1 MHFADFMFFSS
12 LILTWQHLKCYSRLK
27 MNASTLCSLYGA
39 SKQIFKEETMNY
51 DYAKIA
57 KEVIQAVGG
66 PQNIK
71 SAAHCATRLRLIVVD
86 RSLADDEKVGEIDA
100 VKGTFFTAGQYQ
112 IIFGTG
118 HVNRVYEQI
127 TQLGI
132 AETTA
137 SEAKEAKMDGKN
149 QVQKAIRTF
158 GDVFVPVI
166 PALVA
171 TGLFLGLKGAL
182 LNNNFL
188 ALFGM
193 TNADIPQTFQV
204 LVDVLS
210 GTTFAF
216 LPAIVCWSTFRV
228 FGGSPVLGLILGLM
242 LVNGALPNAYSV
254 ADPSSGVTPLMLF
267 GFIPIVGYQGSI
279 LPAFVAG
286 VIGSKLEKKLRK
298 TVPAVFDFM
307 ITPFLVLFVML
318 VLSLLVIG
326 PLLHAL
332 ENVLLVIVE
341 YALELP
347 LGIGGLIVG
356 FFWSIITLTGV
367 HHIFN
372 MLEIS
377 LLASTGFNPFN
388 AILCMC
394 GFSSAGVCL
403 AISIKARKKE
413 IRAIGPSATVSALL
427 GIGEPALF
435 GVILR
440 YGMKPFL
447 LSCSINGVAG
457 MIAMLLGMKG
467 TGNGITTIPGLL
479 LYIYSPSQ
487 LMMYVILAVSTFA
500 VAFGLCWFFAVPPEA
515 MEVDRPKETK
525 KDTPTPAPIA
535 FPDVLGAVAQGVF
548 VPMEEIPDPT
558 FSQGVLGVCCGI
570 DPETGKVYSPMD
582 GKISQLADTLHAVG
596 IEAEGVELLIHV
608 GIDTVEMKG
617 DGFKNHVEEGQTVKK
632 GDLLL
637 TMDLA
642 KIKAAGHPATI
653 MVAVTNSD
661 DLASV
666 EAVASGRLKPGDN
679 LMCLKA

>member
-1 MHFADFMFFSS
+1 MS
-12 LILTWQHLKCYSRLK
+12 
-27 MNASTLCSLYGA
+27 
-39 SKQIFKEETMNY
+39 Y

-66 PQNIK
+66 SENIK
-71 SAAHCATRLRLIVVD
+71 SAAHCATRLRLIVAD

-149 QVQKAIRTF
+149 QLQKAIRTF

-182 LNNNFL
+182 LNDNFL

-193 TNADIPQTFQV
+193 SNADIPNTFQV

-242 LVNGALPNAYSV
+242 LVNGSLPNAYSV

-318 VLSLLVIG
+318 ILSLLVIG

-341 YALELP
+341 YALDLP

-467 TGNGITTIPGLL
+467 TGNGITTIPGML
-479 LYIYSPSQ
+479 LYIYTPSQ
-487 LMMYVILAVSTFA
+487 LAMYVVLALATFIT
-500 VAFGLCWFFAVPPEA
+500 AFSLCWFFAVPPEV
-515 MEVDRPKETK
+515 METDKAVK
-525 KDTPTPAPIA
+525 KDAPQPAPA
-535 FPDVLGAVAQGVF
+535 PVPFPDVLGAAAQGTF

-558 FSQGVLGVCCGI
+558 FSQGVLGACCGI

-582 GKISQLADTLHAVG
+582 GTVSQLADTLHAVG
-596 IEAEGVELLIHV
+596 IEAGGVELLLHV

-617 DGFKNHVEEGQTVKK
+617 DGFKSHIKEGQNVKK

-637 TMDLA
+637 TMDLE

-653 MVAVTNSD
+653 MVIVTNSD

-666 EAVASGRLKPGDN
+666 EASASGKLMPGDPLMRLK
-679 LMCLKA
+679 A

>member
-1 MHFADFMFFSS
+1 
-12 LILTWQHLKCYSRLK
+12 
-27 MNASTLCSLYGA
+27 
-39 SKQIFKEETMNY
+39 MNY

-66 PQNIK
+66 SENIR
-71 SAAHCATRLRLIVVD
+71 SAAHCATRLRLIVAD

-127 TQLGI
+127 TKLGI

-149 QVQKAIRTF
+149 QLQKAIRTF

-242 LVNGALPNAYSV
+242 LVNGSLPNAYSV

-318 VLSLLVIG
+318 ILSLLVIG

-403 AISIKARKKE
+403 AISIKAKKKE

-447 LSCSINGVAG
+447 LSCSINGIAG
-457 MIAMLLGMKG
+457 MITMLLGMKG
-467 TGNGITTIPGLL
+467 TGNGITTIPGML

-487 LMMYVILAVSTFA
+487 LIMYVILAIATFIT
-500 VAFGLCWFFAVPPEA
+500 AFALCWFFAVPPEVMVTEQPGKKEA
-515 MEVDRPKETK
+515 PK
-525 KDTPTPAPIA
+525 PAPA
-535 FPDVLGAVAQGVF
+535 PFPHTLGAAAQGTF
-548 VPMEEIPDPT
+548 VPMDEIPDPT
-558 FSQGVLGVCCGI
+558 FSQGILGMCCGI
-570 DPETGKVYSPMD
+570 EPETGKVYSPMD
-582 GKISQLADTLHAVG
+582 GTISQLADTLHAIG
-596 IEAEGVELLIHV
+596 IEAGGVELLIHV

-617 DGFKNHVEEGQTVKK
+617 DGFKSHIKEGQAVKK

-637 TMDLA
+637 TIDLE

-661 DLASV
+661 ELASV
-666 EAVASGRLKPGDN
+666 EASASGKLMPGDP
-679 LMCLKA
+679 LMSLKAE

>member
-1 MHFADFMFFSS
+1 
-12 LILTWQHLKCYSRLK
+12 
-27 MNASTLCSLYGA
+27 
-39 SKQIFKEETMNY
+39 MNY

-57 KEVIQAVGG
+57 KEVIEAVGG
-66 PQNIK
+66 SQNIK
-71 SAAHCATRLRLIVVD
+71 SAAHCATRLRLIVAD

-127 TQLGI
+127 IQLGI

-242 LVNGALPNAYSV
+242 LVNGSLPNAYSV

-318 VLSLLVIG
+318 ILSLLVIG

-341 YALELP
+341 YALQLP
-347 LGIGGLIVG
+347 LGIGGLVVG

-479 LYIYSPSQ
+479 LYIYAPSQ
-487 LMMYVILAVSTFA
+487 LMMYVTLAIATFA

-515 MEVDRPKETK
+515 MEADVPKGSK
-525 KDTPTPAPIA
+525 KKAPAAAQPA

-570 DPETGKVYSPMD
+570 DPQTGKVFSPMD

-617 DGFKNHVEEGQTVKK
+617 DGFKSNVKEGQTIKK

-666 EAVASGRLKPGDN
+666 EAVASGQLKPGDN
-679 LMCLKA
+679 LMRLKA

>member
-1 MHFADFMFFSS
+1 
-12 LILTWQHLKCYSRLK
+12 
-27 MNASTLCSLYGA
+27 
-39 SKQIFKEETMNY
+39 MNY

-57 KEVIQAVGG
+57 KEVIEAVGG
-66 PQNIK
+66 SQNIK
-71 SAAHCATRLRLIVVD
+71 SAAHCATRLRLIVAD

-127 TQLGI
+127 IQLGI

-242 LVNGALPNAYSV
+242 LVNGSLPNAYSV
-254 ADPSSGVTPLMLF
+254 ANPSSGVTPLMLF

-318 VLSLLVIG
+318 ILSLLVIG

-341 YALELP
+341 YALQLP
-347 LGIGGLIVG
+347 LGIGGLVVG

-479 LYIYSPSQ
+479 LYIYAPSQ
-487 LMMYVILAVSTFA
+487 LMMYVTLAIATFA

-515 MEVDRPKETK
+515 MEADVPKGSK
-525 KDTPTPAPIA
+525 KEAPASAQPA

-570 DPETGKVYSPMD
+570 DPQTGKVFSPMD

-617 DGFKNHVEEGQTVKK
+617 DGFKSHVKEGQTIKK

-666 EAVASGRLKPGDN
+666 EAVASGQLKPGDN
-679 LMCLKA
+679 LMRLKA

>member
-1 MHFADFMFFSS
+1 MS
-12 LILTWQHLKCYSRLK
+12 
-27 MNASTLCSLYGA
+27 
-39 SKQIFKEETMNY
+39 Y

-66 PQNIK
+66 PENIK
-71 SAAHCATRLRLIVVD
+71 SAAHCATRLRLIVAD

-112 IIFGTG
+112 IIFGAG

-171 TGLFLGLKGAL
+171 TGLFLGLTGAL
-182 LNNNFL
+182 LNDNFL

-193 TNADIPQTFQV
+193 SNADIPHTFQV

-242 LVNGALPNAYSV
+242 LVNGSLPNAYSV
-254 ADPSSGVTPLMLF
+254 ADPASGVTPLMLF

-298 TVPAVFDFM
+298 TIPAVFDFM
-307 ITPFLVLFVML
+307 VTPFLVLFVML
-318 VLSLLVIG
+318 ILSLLVIG

-332 ENVLLVIVE
+332 EHDLLVIVE

-403 AISIKARKKE
+403 AISIKAKKKE

-467 TGNGITTIPGLL
+467 TGNGITTIPGML
-479 LYIYSPSQ
+479 LYIYAPSQ
-487 LMMYVILAVSTFA
+487 LVMYVILALATFIT
-500 VAFGLCWFFAVPPEA
+500 AFSLCWFFAVPPEV
-515 MEVDRPKETK
+515 METDKPAKKEAPK
-525 KDTPTPAPIA
+525 PAPA
-535 FPDVLGAVAQGVF
+535 PFPDVLGAVAQGTF

-558 FSQGVLGVCCGI
+558 FSQGVLGACCGVE
-570 DPETGKVYSPMD
+570 PETGKVYSPMD
-582 GKISQLADTLHAVG
+582 GTVSQLADTLHAIG
-596 IEAEGVELLIHV
+596 IEAGGVELLLHV
-608 GIDTVEMKG
+608 GIDTVDMKG
-617 DGFKNHVEEGQTVKK
+617 DGFKSHIKEGQAVKK

-637 TMDLA
+637 TMDLG

-653 MVAVTNSD
+653 MVIVTKAD

-666 EAVASGRLKPGDN
+666 EASASGKLMPGDPLMRLK
-679 LMCLKA
+679 A

>member
-1 MHFADFMFFSS
+1 M
-12 LILTWQHLKCYSRLK
+12 T
-27 MNASTLCSLYGA
+27 
-39 SKQIFKEETMNY
+39 Y

-57 KEVIQAVGG
+57 REVIAAVGG
-66 PQNIK
+66 AENIR
-71 SAAHCATRLRLIVVD
+71 SAAHCATRLRLIVAD
-86 RSLADDEKVGEIDA
+86 RDKADDEKVGEIDA

-127 TQLGI
+127 VQLGI

-137 SEAKEAKMDGKN
+137 SEAKEAKMEGKN
-149 QVQKAIRTF
+149 QLQKAIRTF

-166 PALVA
+166 PTLVA

-182 LNNNFL
+182 FNNNFL
-188 ALFGM
+188 ALFGL
-193 TNADIPQTFQV
+193 TNADIPQTLQV
-204 LVDVLS
+204 LVEVLS

-254 ADPSSGVTPLMLF
+254 ADPSSGVVPLMLF

-298 TVPAVFDFM
+298 TVPPIFDFM
-307 ITPFLVLFVML
+307 ITPFLVLLIML

-326 PLLHAL
+326 PLLHQL

-341 YALELP
+341 AALGLP
-347 LGIGGLIVG
+347 LGLGGMIVG

-377 LLASTGFNPFN
+377 LLSNTGFNPFN

-403 AISIKARKKE
+403 AISIKAKKKE
-413 IRAIGPSATVSALL
+413 IRAIGPSATASALL

-440 YGMKPFL
+440 YGLKPFL
-447 LSCSINGVAG
+447 LSCSINGIAG
-457 MIAMLLGMKG
+457 MIAMLLGMQG
-467 TGNGITTIPGLL
+467 TGNGITTIPGIL

-487 LMMYVILAVSTFA
+487 LIMYVVLAAAVFA
-500 VAFGLCWFFAVPPEA
+500 TAFGLTWMFAVPPEV
-515 MEVDRPKETK
+515 MEADAPMKQAE
-525 KDTPTPAPIA
+525 PAPAPAPAA
-535 FPDVLGAVAQGVF
+535 FPEAVGSVAKGAF
-548 VPMEEIPDPT
+548 VPMEELPDPT
-558 FSQGVLGVCCGI
+558 FSQGVLGFCCGVT
-570 DPETGKVYSPMD
+570 PEDGKVYAPVD
-582 GKISQLADTLHAVG
+582 GAVSQLADTLHAIG
-596 IEAEGVELLIHV
+596 IEAGGAELLIHV
-608 GIDTVEMKG
+608 GVDTVEMKG
-617 DGFKNHVEEGQTVKK
+617 DGFTTHVKEGQAVKK
-632 GDLLL
+632 GGLLL
-637 TMDLA
+637 TVGLA
-642 KIKAAGHPATI
+642 KVKAAGHPTSI
-653 MVAVTNSD
+653 MAAATNSD
-661 DLASV
+661 GLASV
-666 EAVASGRLKPGDN
+666 KAAGSGALRPGDA
-679 LMCLKA
+679 LMALRA

>member
-1 MHFADFMFFSS
+1 
-12 LILTWQHLKCYSRLK
+12 
-27 MNASTLCSLYGA
+27 
-39 SKQIFKEETMNY
+39 MNY

-66 PQNIK
+66 SENIK
-71 SAAHCATRLRLIVVD
+71 SAAHCATRLRLIVAD
-86 RSLADDEKVGEIDA
+86 RSLADDEKAGEIDA

-193 TNADIPQTFQV
+193 SNADIPNTFQV

-242 LVNGALPNAYSV
+242 LVNGSLPNAYSV

-267 GFIPIVGYQGSI
+267 GIIPIVGYQGSI

-307 ITPFLVLFVML
+307 ITPFLVLFIML
-318 VLSLLVIG
+318 ILSLLVVG

-377 LLASTGFNPFN
+377 LLSSTGFNPFN

-403 AISIKARKKE
+403 AISMKARKKE

-457 MIAMLLGMKG
+457 MTAMLLGMKG
-467 TGNGITTIPGLL
+467 TGNGITTIPGML
-479 LYIYSPSQ
+479 LYIYTPSQ
-487 LMMYVILAVSTFA
+487 LVMYVLLALATFIT
-500 VAFGLCWFFAVPPEA
+500 AFCLCWFFAVPPEV
-515 MEVDRPKETK
+515 METESAAKKEAAK
-525 KDTPTPAPIA
+525 PAPVPA
-535 FPDVLGAVAQGVF
+535 PAPFPDVLGSAAQGTF
-548 VPMEEIPDPT
+548 VPMEQIPDPT
-558 FSQGVLGVCCGI
+558 FSEGVLGICCGI
-570 DPETGKVYSPMD
+570 EPETGKVYSPMD
-582 GKISQLADTLHAVG
+582 GTVSQLADTLHAVG
-596 IEAEGVELLIHV
+596 IEAGGVELLLHV
-608 GIDTVEMKG
+608 GIDTVGMKG
-617 DGFKNHVEEGQTVKK
+617 DGFMSHITEGQSVKK

-637 TMDLA
+637 TIDLE

-653 MVAVTNSD
+653 MVIVTNSD

-666 EAVASGRLKPGDN
+666 EAVASGSLMPGDELMRLK
-679 LMCLKA
+679 A

>member
-1 MHFADFMFFSS
+1 
-12 LILTWQHLKCYSRLK
+12 
-27 MNASTLCSLYGA
+27 
-39 SKQIFKEETMNY
+39 MNY

-66 PQNIK
+66 PENIK
-71 SAAHCATRLRLIVVD
+71 SAAHCATRLRLIVAD
-86 RSLADDEKVGEIDA
+86 RSLADDETVGEIDA

-127 TQLGI
+127 TRLGI

-149 QVQKAIRTF
+149 RLQKAIRTF

-182 LNNNFL
+182 LNDNFL
-188 ALFGM
+188 ALLGM

-318 VLSLLVIG
+318 VLALLVIG

-332 ENVLLVIVE
+332 ENVLLVVVE
-341 YALELP
+341 YALGLP
-347 LGIGGLIVG
+347 LGIGGLLVG

-403 AISIKARKKE
+403 AISTKARKKE
-413 IRAIGPSATVSALL
+413 IRAIGPSATASALL
-427 GIGEPALF
+427 GISEPALF

-447 LSCSINGVAG
+447 LSCSINGIAG

-487 LMMYVILAVSTFA
+487 LVMYVILALAVFA
-500 VAFGLCWFFAVPPEA
+500 TAFCLCWFFAVPAEV
-515 MEVDRPKETK
+515 METDAPKGGK
-525 KDTPTPAPIA
+525 KEVPPAPAA
-535 FPDVLGAVAQGVF
+535 FPSVLGAVAQGTF

-558 FSQGVLGVCCGI
+558 FSQGVLGICCGVE
-570 DPETGKVYSPMD
+570 PETGKVFSPMD
-582 GKISQLADTLHAVG
+582 GTISQLADTLHAVG

-617 DGFKNHVEEGQTVKK
+617 DGFKSHIKEGQAVKK

-637 TMDLA
+637 SVDLE

-666 EAVASGRLKPGDN
+666 EAAASGRLSPGDQ

>member
-1 MHFADFMFFSS
+1 
-12 LILTWQHLKCYSRLK
+12 
-27 MNASTLCSLYGA
+27 
-39 SKQIFKEETMNY
+39 MNY

-66 PQNIK
+66 AENIK
-71 SAAHCATRLRLIVVD
+71 SAAHCATRLRLIVAD

-127 TQLGI
+127 IQLGI

-149 QVQKAIRTF
+149 QIQKAIRTF

-242 LVNGALPNAYSV
+242 LVNGSLPNAYSV

-318 VLSLLVIG
+318 ILSLLVIG

-332 ENVLLVIVE
+332 ENILLVIVE

-347 LGIGGLIVG
+347 FGIGGLVVG

-440 YGMKPFL
+440 YGIKPFL
-447 LSCSINGVAG
+447 LSCSINGIAG

-487 LMMYVILAVSTFA
+487 LMMYVLLAIATF
-500 VAFGLCWFFAVPPEA
+500 VIAFCLCWFFAVPSEV
-515 MEVDRPKETK
+515 MEI
-525 KDTPTPAPIA
+525 DTPKGDKKEVPPAPAA
-535 FPDVLGAVAQGVF
+535 FPDMLGAVAQGIF
-548 VPMEEIPDPT
+548 VPMAEIPDPT
-558 FSQGVLGVCCGI
+558 FSQGVLGICCGI
-570 DPETGKVYSPMD
+570 EPEIGKVFSPMN
-582 GKISQLADTLHAVG
+582 GTISQIADTLHAVG
-596 IEAEGVELLIHV
+596 IEADSVDLLIHV

-617 DGFKNHVEEGQTVKK
+617 DGFKSHVKEGQTVKK

-637 TMDLA
+637 TMDLE

-666 EAVASGRLKPGDN
+666 EAVASGQLNPGDP

>member
-1 MHFADFMFFSS
+1 
-12 LILTWQHLKCYSRLK
+12 
-27 MNASTLCSLYGA
+27 
-39 SKQIFKEETMNY
+39 MNY

-57 KEVIQAVGG
+57 KEVIAAVGG
-66 PQNIK
+66 SQNIK
-71 SAAHCATRLRLIVVD
+71 SAAHCATRLRLIVAD
-86 RSLADDEKVGEIDA
+86 RSLADDETVGEIDA

-127 TQLGI
+127 IQLGI

-182 LNNNFL
+182 LNDNFL
-188 ALFGM
+188 SLFGM

-204 LVDVLS
+204 LVEVLS

-318 VLSLLVIG
+318 ILSLLVIG

-347 LGIGGLIVG
+347 LGIGGLVVG

-487 LMMYVILAVSTFA
+487 LMMYVLLAVATFA
-500 VAFGLCWFFAVPPEA
+500 VAFGLCWFFAVPPEV
-515 MEVDRPKETK
+515 MEADAPKGSK
-525 KDTPTPAPIA
+525 KK
-535 FPDVLGAVAQGVF
+535 FPDVLGAVAQGSF
-548 VPMEEIPDPT
+548 VPMEQIPDPT
-558 FSQGVLGVCCGI
+558 FAEGVLGICCGI
-570 DPETGKVYSPMD
+570 EPETGKVYAPMD
-582 GKISQLADTLHAVG
+582 GQISQLADTLHAVG

-617 DGFKNHVEEGQTVKK
+617 DGFRSHIKEGQTVKK

-637 TMDLA
+637 TMDLN

-661 DLASV
+661 DLSLV
-666 EAVASGRLKPGDN
+666 EATASGQLKPGDQ
-679 LMCLKA
+679 LMRLKA

>member
-1 MHFADFMFFSS
+1 
-12 LILTWQHLKCYSRLK
+12 
-27 MNASTLCSLYGA
+27 
-39 SKQIFKEETMNY
+39 MNY

-66 PQNIK
+66 PENIK
-71 SAAHCATRLRLIVVD
+71 SAAHCATRLRLIVAD

-193 TNADIPQTFQV
+193 TNADIPQSFQV

-242 LVNGALPNAYSV
+242 LVNGSLPNAYSV

-347 LGIGGLIVG
+347 FGIGGLVVG

-403 AISIKARKKE
+403 AISIKAKKKE

-427 GIGEPALF
+427 GISEPALF

-447 LSCSINGVAG
+447 LSCSINGIAG

-487 LMMYVILAVSTFA
+487 LMMYVILALSTFA

-515 MEVDRPKETK
+515 MEADIPKGSK
-525 KDTPTPAPIA
+525 KDVPAPAPIA
-535 FPDVLGAVAQGVF
+535 FPDALGSVAQGAF

-570 DPETGKVYSPMD
+570 NPETGKVYSPMD
-582 GKISQLADTLHAVG
+582 GKISQLAETLHAVG

-617 DGFKNHVEEGQTVKK
+617 DGFKSHVKEGQIIKK

-637 TMDLA
+637 TMDLE
-642 KIKAAGHPATI
+642 KIKAAGHPTTI

-661 DLASV
+661 DLTSV
-666 EAVASGRLKPGDN
+666 ETVASGQLKPGDK

>member
-1 MHFADFMFFSS
+1 
-12 LILTWQHLKCYSRLK
+12 
-27 MNASTLCSLYGA
+27 
-39 SKQIFKEETMNY
+39 MNY

-66 PQNIK
+66 SENIK
-71 SAAHCATRLRLIVVD
+71 SAAHCATRLRLIVAD

-149 QVQKAIRTF
+149 QLQKAIRTF

-182 LNNNFL
+182 LNDNFL
-188 ALFGM
+188 NLFGM

-204 LVDVLS
+204 LVEVLS

-267 GFIPIVGYQGSI
+267 GLIPIVGYQGSI

-307 ITPFLVLFVML
+307 ITPFLVLFIML
-318 VLSLLVIG
+318 ILSLLVIG

-341 YALELP
+341 YALGLP
-347 LGIGGLIVG
+347 FGIGGLIVG

-403 AISIKARKKE
+403 AISIKAKKKE

-467 TGNGITTIPGLL
+467 TGNGITTIPGML

-487 LMMYVILAVSTFA
+487 LIMYVMLALSVFIT
-500 VAFGLCWFFAVPPEA
+500 AFCLCWFFAVPPEVMQTDTA
-515 MEVDRPKETK
+515 VK
-525 KDTPTPAPIA
+525 KDVPKPALAP
-535 FPDVLGAVAQGVF
+535 FPDVLGSAAKGTF

-558 FSQGVLGVCCGI
+558 FSQGVLGICCGI
-570 DPETGKVYSPMD
+570 EPETGKVYAPMD
-582 GKISQLADTLHAVG
+582 GIISQLADTLHAIG
-596 IEAEGVELLIHV
+596 IEAGGVELLIHA
-608 GIDTVEMKG
+608 GIDTVAMKG
-617 DGFKNHVEEGQTVKK
+617 EGFTSHVKEGQTVKK

-637 TMDLA
+637 TIDLE

-653 MVAVTNSD
+653 MVIVTNSD
-661 DLASV
+661 DLTSV
-666 EAVASGRLKPGDN
+666 EAAASNKLMPGDQ
-679 LMCLKA
+679 LMLLKA

>member
-1 MHFADFMFFSS
+1 
-12 LILTWQHLKCYSRLK
+12 
-27 MNASTLCSLYGA
+27 
-39 SKQIFKEETMNY
+39 MNY

-66 PQNIK
+66 AENIK
-71 SAAHCATRLRLIVVD
+71 SAAHCATRLRLIVAD
-86 RSLADDEKVGEIDA
+86 RSLADDEIVGEIDA

-127 TQLGI
+127 IQLGI

-149 QVQKAIRTF
+149 QLQKAIRTF

-182 LNNNFL
+182 LNDNFL

-193 TNADIPQTFQV
+193 TNADIPQTFQI
-204 LVDVLS
+204 LVEVLS

-254 ADPSSGVTPLMLF
+254 VDPASGVTPLMLL

-307 ITPFLVLFVML
+307 ITPFLVLFIML
-318 VLSLLVIG
+318 ILSLLVIG

-341 YALELP
+341 HALELP

-367 HHIFN
+367 HHVFN

-403 AISIKARKKE
+403 AISIKAKKKE
-413 IRAIGPSATVSALL
+413 IRAIGPSATASALL

-447 LSCSINGVAG
+447 LSCSINGIAD

-467 TGNGITTIPGLL
+467 TGNGITTIPGML

-487 LMMYVILAVSTFA
+487 LILYVILALSVFIT
-500 VAFGLCWFFAVPPEA
+500 AFCLCWFFAVPPEV
-515 MEVDRPKETK
+515 METETAAKKEIPK
-525 KDTPTPAPIA
+525 PAPA
-535 FPDVLGAVAQGVF
+535 PFPEMLAAAAKGTF
-548 VPMEEIPDPT
+548 IPMEEIPDPT

-570 DPETGKVYSPMD
+570 EPETGKVYAPMD
-582 GKISQLADTLHAVG
+582 GTISQLADTLHAIG
-596 IEAEGVELLIHV
+596 IEAAGVELLIHV
-608 GIDTVEMKG
+608 GIDTVAMNG
-617 DGFKNHVEEGQTVKK
+617 DGFRSHVKEGQTVKK

-637 TMDLA
+637 TMDLE

-653 MVAVTNSD
+653 MVIVTNSD

-666 EAVASGRLKPGDN
+666 EASASGSLTPGDPLMRLK
-679 LMCLKA
+679 A

>member
-1 MHFADFMFFSS
+1 
-12 LILTWQHLKCYSRLK
+12 
-27 MNASTLCSLYGA
+27 
-39 SKQIFKEETMNY
+39 MNY

-66 PQNIK
+66 SENIK
-71 SAAHCATRLRLIVVD
+71 SAAHCATRLRLIVAD

-149 QVQKAIRTF
+149 QLQKAIRTF

-182 LNNNFL
+182 LNDNFL
-188 ALFGM
+188 NLFGM

-318 VLSLLVIG
+318 ILSLLVIG

-341 YALELP
+341 YALKLP

-467 TGNGITTIPGLL
+467 TGNGITTIPGML

-487 LMMYVILAVSTFA
+487 LAMYVILALATF
-500 VAFGLCWFFAVPPEA
+500 VTAFSLCWFFAVPPEV
-515 MEVDRPKETK
+515 MEDASAVK
-525 KDTPTPAPIA
+525 KDALKPAPA
-535 FPDVLGAVAQGVF
+535 VEKAASEPAPAPFPDVLGSAAQGTF

-558 FSQGVLGVCCGI
+558 FAQGILGTCCGI
-570 DPETGKVYSPMD
+570 EPETGKVYSPMD
-582 GKISQLADTLHAVG
+582 GTIVQLADTLHAVG
-596 IEAEGVELLIHV
+596 IEAGGVELLLHV
-608 GIDTVEMKG
+608 GIDTVAMNG
-617 DGFKNHVEEGQTVKK
+617 DGFKSHITEGQTVKK

-637 TMDLA
+637 TMDLE

-653 MVAVTNSD
+653 MVIVTNSD

-666 EAVASGRLKPGDN
+666 EASASSKLMPGDP
-679 LMCLKA
+679 LMILKA

>member
-1 MHFADFMFFSS
+1 
-12 LILTWQHLKCYSRLK
+12 
-27 MNASTLCSLYGA
+27 
-39 SKQIFKEETMNY
+39 MNY
-51 DYAKIA
+51 DYEKIA

-66 PQNIK
+66 SENIK
-71 SAAHCATRLRLIVVD
+71 SAAHCATRLRLIVAD
-86 RSLADDEKVGEIDA
+86 RSLANDDKVGEIDA

-127 TQLGI
+127 TRLGI

-149 QVQKAIRTF
+149 QLQKAIRTF

-182 LNNNFL
+182 LNDNFL

-204 LVDVLS
+204 LVEVLS

-254 ADPSSGVTPLMLF
+254 ADPASGVTPLMLF
-267 GFIPIVGYQGSI
+267 GLIPIVGYQGSI

-307 ITPFLVLFVML
+307 ITPFLVLFIML
-318 VLSLLVIG
+318 ILSLLVIG

-332 ENVLLVIVE
+332 ENVLLVVVE

-403 AISIKARKKE
+403 AISIKAKKKE

-457 MIAMLLGMKG
+457 MAAMLLGMKG
-467 TGNGITTIPGLL
+467 TGNGITTIPGML

-487 LMMYVILAVSTFA
+487 LIMYVILALSVFIA
-500 VAFGLCWFFAVPPEA
+500 AFCLCWFFAVPPEV
-515 MEVDRPKETK
+515 METDTAVKKEAPK
-525 KDTPTPAPIA
+525 PALAP
-535 FPDVLGAVAQGVF
+535 FPEVLGAVAQGTF

-570 DPETGKVYSPMD
+570 EPETGKVYAPMN
-582 GKISQLADTLHAVG
+582 GTVSQLADTLHAIGV
-596 IEAEGVELLIHV
+596 EAAGVELLIHV
-608 GIDTVEMKG
+608 GIDTVSMKG
-617 DGFKNHVEEGQTVKK
+617 DGFTSHIKEGQAVKK

-637 TMDLA
+637 TMDLE

-653 MVAVTNSD
+653 MVIVTNSD
-661 DLASV
+661 DLASA
-666 EAVASGRLKPGDN
+666 EASASGRVMPGDQ
-679 LMCLKA
+679 LMRLKA

>member
-1 MHFADFMFFSS
+1 
-12 LILTWQHLKCYSRLK
+12 
-27 MNASTLCSLYGA
+27 
-39 SKQIFKEETMNY
+39 MNY

-66 PQNIK
+66 SENIK
-71 SAAHCATRLRLIVVD
+71 SAAHCATRLRLIVAD

-137 SEAKEAKMDGKN
+137 DEAKEAKMDGKN
-149 QVQKAIRTF
+149 KVQKAIRTF

-182 LNNNFL
+182 LNDNFL

-193 TNADIPQTFQV
+193 TNADIPHTFQV
-204 LVDVLS
+204 LVEVLS

-307 ITPFLVLFVML
+307 ITPFLVLFIML
-318 VLSLLVIG
+318 ILSLLVIG

-341 YALELP
+341 YALKLP

-403 AISIKARKKE
+403 AISVKAKKKE

-467 TGNGITTIPGLL
+467 TGNGITTIPGML
-479 LYIYSPSQ
+479 LYIYKPSQ
-487 LMMYVILAVSTFA
+487 LMMYVLLAIATFIT
-500 VAFGLCWFFAVPPEA
+500 AFCLCWFFAVPPEV
-515 MEVDRPKETK
+515 METDSSVK
-525 KDTPTPAPIA
+525 KDASKPAPA
-535 FPDVLGAVAQGVF
+535 PAPFPNMLGAAAQGTF
-548 VPMEEIPDPT
+548 VPMEKIPDPT
-558 FSQGVLGVCCGI
+558 FSEGVLGTCCGI
-570 DPETGKVYSPMD
+570 EPENGNVYAPMD
-582 GKISQLADTLHAVG
+582 GTICQLADTLHAVG
-596 IEAEGVELLIHV
+596 MEADGVELLIHV
-608 GIDTVEMKG
+608 GIDTVSMKG
-617 DGFKNHVEEGQTVKK
+617 DGFKSHVKEGQAVKK

-637 TMDLA
+637 TMDL
-642 KIKAAGHPATI
+642 KKVKAAGHPATI
-653 MVAVTNSD
+653 MVIVTNSD
-661 DLASV
+661 DLESV
-666 EAVASGRLKPGDN
+666 EAAASEKLMPGDP
-679 LMCLKA
+679 LMRLNK

>member
-1 MHFADFMFFSS
+1 
-12 LILTWQHLKCYSRLK
+12 
-27 MNASTLCSLYGA
+27 
-39 SKQIFKEETMNY
+39 MNY

-66 PQNIK
+66 SENIK
-71 SAAHCATRLRLIVVD
+71 SAAHCATRLRLIVAD

-149 QVQKAIRTF
+149 QLQKAIRTF

-171 TGLFLGLKGAL
+171 TGLFLGLKGTL
-182 LNNNFL
+182 LNDNFL
-188 ALFGM
+188 NLFGM

-318 VLSLLVIG
+318 ILSLLVIG

-341 YALELP
+341 YALKLP

-467 TGNGITTIPGLL
+467 TGNGITTIPGML

-487 LMMYVILAVSTFA
+487 LAMYVILALATF
-500 VAFGLCWFFAVPPEA
+500 VTAFSLCWFFAVPPEV
-515 MEVDRPKETK
+515 MEDASAVK
-525 KDTPTPAPIA
+525 KDALKPAPA
-535 FPDVLGAVAQGVF
+535 VEKAGSEPAPAPFPDVLGSAAQGTF

-558 FSQGVLGVCCGI
+558 FAQGILGTCCGI
-570 DPETGKVYSPMD
+570 EPETGKVYSPMD
-582 GKISQLADTLHAVG
+582 GTIVQLADTLHAVG
-596 IEAEGVELLIHV
+596 IEAGGVELLLHV
-608 GIDTVEMKG
+608 GIDTVAMNG
-617 DGFKNHVEEGQTVKK
+617 DGFKSHITEGQTVKK

-637 TMDLA
+637 TMDLE

-653 MVAVTNSD
+653 MVIVTNSD

-666 EAVASGRLKPGDN
+666 EASASSKLMPGDP
-679 LMCLKA
+679 LMILKA

>member
-1 MHFADFMFFSS
+1 
-12 LILTWQHLKCYSRLK
+12 
-27 MNASTLCSLYGA
+27 
-39 SKQIFKEETMNY
+39 MNY

-66 PQNIK
+66 SENIK
-71 SAAHCATRLRLIVVD
+71 SAAHCATRLRLIVAD

-137 SEAKEAKMDGKN
+137 DEAKEAKMDGKN

-182 LNNNFL
+182 LNDNFL

-193 TNADIPQTFQV
+193 TNADIPHTFQV
-204 LVDVLS
+204 LVEVLS

-307 ITPFLVLFVML
+307 ITPFLVLFIML
-318 VLSLLVIG
+318 ILSLLVIG

-341 YALELP
+341 YALKLP

-403 AISIKARKKE
+403 AISVKAKKKE

-467 TGNGITTIPGLL
+467 TGNGITTIPGML
-479 LYIYSPSQ
+479 LYIYKPSQ
-487 LMMYVILAVSTFA
+487 LMMYVLLAIATFIT
-500 VAFGLCWFFAVPPEA
+500 AFCLCWFFAVPPEV
-515 MEVDRPKETK
+515 METDGSVK
-525 KDTPTPAPIA
+525 KDASKPAPA
-535 FPDVLGAVAQGVF
+535 PAPFPNMLGAAAQGTF
-548 VPMEEIPDPT
+548 VPMEKIPDPT
-558 FSQGVLGVCCGI
+558 FSEGVLGTCCGI
-570 DPETGKVYSPMD
+570 EPENGNVYAPMD
-582 GKISQLADTLHAVG
+582 GTICQLADTLHAVG
-596 IEAEGVELLIHV
+596 MEADGVELLIHV
-608 GIDTVEMKG
+608 GIDTVSMKG
-617 DGFKNHVEEGQTVKK
+617 DGFKSHVKEGQAVKK

-637 TMDLA
+637 TMDL
-642 KIKAAGHPATI
+642 KKVKAAGHPATI
-653 MVAVTNSD
+653 MVIVTNSD
-661 DLASV
+661 DLESV
-666 EAVASGRLKPGDN
+666 EAAASEKLMPGDP
-679 LMCLKA
+679 LMRLNK

>member
-1 MHFADFMFFSS
+1 
-12 LILTWQHLKCYSRLK
+12 
-27 MNASTLCSLYGA
+27 
-39 SKQIFKEETMNY
+39 MNY

-66 PQNIK
+66 TENIK
-71 SAAHCATRLRLIVVD
+71 SAAHCATRLRLIVAD

-149 QVQKAIRTF
+149 KVQKAIRTF

-182 LNNNFL
+182 LNDNFL
-188 ALFGM
+188 SLFGM
-193 TNADIPQTFQV
+193 TNADVPHTFQV
-204 LVDVLS
+204 LVEVLS

-318 VLSLLVIG
+318 ILSLLVIG

-347 LGIGGLIVG
+347 LGIGGLVVG

-403 AISIKARKKE
+403 AISIKAKKKE

-487 LMMYVILAVSTFA
+487 LAMYVILALSTFA
-500 VAFGLCWFFAVPPEA
+500 VAFGLCWFFAVPPEV
-515 MEVDRPKETK
+515 MEADAPKGNK
-525 KDTPTPAPIA
+525 KDAPAPVPAPAQIA
-535 FPDVLGAVAQGVF
+535 FPDVLGSVAQGVF

-558 FSQGVLGVCCGI
+558 FSQGVLGICCGV

-582 GKISQLADTLHAVG
+582 GRISTLADTLHAIG

-608 GIDTVEMKG
+608 GIDTVAMKG
-617 DGFKNHVEEGQTVKK
+617 DGFKSHVEEGQTVKK

-637 TMDLA
+637 TMDLE

-661 DLASV
+661 GLTSV
-666 EAVASGRLKPGDN
+666 EAVASGQLKPGDQ

>member
-1 MHFADFMFFSS
+1 
-12 LILTWQHLKCYSRLK
+12 
-27 MNASTLCSLYGA
+27 
-39 SKQIFKEETMNY
+39 MNY

-57 KEVIQAVGG
+57 REVIKAVGG
-66 PQNIK
+66 AENIR
-71 SAAHCATRLRLIVVD
+71 SAAHCATRLRLIVAD
-86 RSLADDEKVGEIDA
+86 RSKADDETVGEIDA

-127 TQLGI
+127 IQLGI

-137 SEAKEAKMDGKN
+137 SEAKEAKMEGKN
-149 QVQKAIRTF
+149 QIQKAIRTF

-242 LVNGALPNAYSV
+242 LVNGSLPNAYSV

-286 VIGSKLEKKLRK
+286 VLGSKLEKKLRK

-307 ITPFLVLFVML
+307 ITPFLVLLIML

-332 ENVLLVIVE
+332 ENILLVIVE
-341 YALELP
+341 GALALP
-347 LGIGGLIVG
+347 LGLGGLVVG

-377 LLASTGFNPFN
+377 LLSSTGFNPFN

-403 AISIKARKKE
+403 AISLKAKKKE
-413 IRAIGPSATVSALL
+413 IRAIGPSATASALL

-440 YGMKPFL
+440 YGLKPFL
-447 LSCSINGVAG
+447 LSCSINGIAG

-467 TGNGITTIPGLL
+467 TGNGITTIPGIL

-487 LMMYVILAVSTFA
+487 LLMYIVLAAAVFA
-500 VAFGLCWFFAVPPEA
+500 SAFGLTWIFAVPPEV
-515 MEVDRPKETK
+515 MEADAPKGTK
-525 KDTPTPAPIA
+525 KSEPAP
-535 FPDVLGAVAQGVF
+535 FPEVLGSVAKGTF
-548 VPMEEIPDPT
+548 VSMENLPDQT
-558 FSQGVLGVCCGI
+558 FSQGVLGMCCGVT
-570 DPETGKVYSPMD
+570 PEDGKVYAPMD
-582 GKISQLADTLHAVG
+582 GTISQLAETLHAVG
-596 IEAEGVELLIHV
+596 IEAAGVELLIHV
-608 GIDTVEMKG
+608 GVDTVEMKG
-617 DGFKNHVEEGQTVKK
+617 NGFKSHVKEGQAVKK

-637 TMDLA
+637 TVDLE
-642 KIKAAGHPATI
+642 KIKAAGHPTTI

-661 DLASV
+661 DLTSV
-666 EAVASGRLKPGDN
+666 ETAASGTLQPGDR

>member
-1 MHFADFMFFSS
+1 
-12 LILTWQHLKCYSRLK
+12 
-27 MNASTLCSLYGA
+27 
-39 SKQIFKEETMNY
+39 MNY

-66 PQNIK
+66 PENIK
-71 SAAHCATRLRLIVVD
+71 SAAHCATRLRLIVAD
-86 RSLADDEKVGEIDA
+86 RSLADDETVGEIDA

-127 TQLGI
+127 TRLGI

-149 QVQKAIRTF
+149 RLQKAIRTF

-182 LNNNFL
+182 LNDNFL
-188 ALFGM
+188 ALLGM

-318 VLSLLVIG
+318 VLALLVIG

-332 ENVLLVIVE
+332 ENVLLVVVE
-341 YALELP
+341 YALGLP
-347 LGIGGLIVG
+347 LGIGGLLVG

-413 IRAIGPSATVSALL
+413 IRAIGPSATASALL

-447 LSCSINGVAG
+447 LSCSINGIAG

-487 LMMYVILAVSTFA
+487 LVMYVILALAVFA
-500 VAFGLCWFFAVPPEA
+500 TAFCLCWFFAVPAEVMETEA
-515 MEVDRPKETK
+515 PKGGKKEVP
-525 KDTPTPAPIA
+525 PAPAA
-535 FPDVLGAVAQGVF
+535 FPSVLGAVAQGTF

-558 FSQGVLGVCCGI
+558 FSQGVLGICCGVE
-570 DPETGKVYSPMD
+570 PETGKVFSPMD
-582 GKISQLADTLHAVG
+582 GTISQLADTLHAVG

-617 DGFKNHVEEGQTVKK
+617 DGFKSHIKEGQAVKK

-637 TMDLA
+637 SVDLE

-666 EAVASGRLKPGDN
+666 EAAASGRLSPGDQ

>member
-1 MHFADFMFFSS
+1 
-12 LILTWQHLKCYSRLK
+12 
-27 MNASTLCSLYGA
+27 
-39 SKQIFKEETMNY
+39 MNY

-66 PQNIK
+66 AENIK
-71 SAAHCATRLRLIVVD
+71 SAAHCATRLRLIVAD

-149 QVQKAIRTF
+149 QLQKAIRTF

-242 LVNGALPNAYSV
+242 LVNGSLPNAYSV

-267 GFIPIVGYQGSI
+267 GVIPIVGYQGSI

-332 ENVLLVIVE
+332 ENVLLIIVE
-341 YALELP
+341 YALGLP

-457 MIAMLLGMKG
+457 MIAMLLGMRG
-467 TGNGITTIPGLL
+467 TGNGITTIPGML

-487 LMMYVILAVSTFA
+487 LFMYVVLALATFIT
-500 VAFGLCWFFAVPPEA
+500 AFSLCWFFAVPPEV
-515 MEVDRPKETK
+515 MEAEPAKKKEEPK
-525 KDTPTPAPIA
+525 PAPA
-535 FPDVLGAVAQGVF
+535 PFPSVLGSVAQGNF

-558 FSQGVLGVCCGI
+558 FSQGVLGICCGVE
-570 DPETGKVYSPMD
+570 PETGKVYAPMD
-582 GKISQLADTLHAVG
+582 GTICQLADTMHAIG
-596 IEAEGVELLIHV
+596 IEAGGVELLIHV
-608 GIDTVEMKG
+608 GIDTVDMKG
-617 DGFKNHVEEGQTVKK
+617 DGFKSHITEGQTVKK

-637 TMDLA
+637 TVDLE
-642 KIKAAGHPATI
+642 KIKAAGHPTTI
-653 MVAVTNSD
+653 MVIVTNSD

-666 EAVASGRLKPGDN
+666 EASASAKLMPGDPLMRLK
-679 LMCLKA
+679 A

>member
-1 MHFADFMFFSS
+1 
-12 LILTWQHLKCYSRLK
+12 
-27 MNASTLCSLYGA
+27 
-39 SKQIFKEETMNY
+39 MNY

-57 KEVIQAVGG
+57 KEVIHAVGG
-66 PQNIK
+66 SENIK
-71 SAAHCATRLRLIVVD
+71 SAAHCATRLRLIVAD

-127 TQLGI
+127 IQLGI

-149 QVQKAIRTF
+149 QVQRAIRTF

-182 LNNNFL
+182 LNDNFL
-188 ALFGM
+188 SLFGM

-204 LVDVLS
+204 LVEVLS

-307 ITPFLVLFVML
+307 ISPFLVLFVML
-318 VLSLLVIG
+318 ILSLLVIG

-487 LMMYVILAVSTFA
+487 LMMYVMLAIATFI
-500 VAFGLCWFFAVPPEA
+500 VAFGLCWFFAVPPEV
-515 MEVDRPKETK
+515 METESPKGSK
-525 KDTPTPAPIA
+525 KESPAAAPIS

-548 VPMEEIPDPT
+548 VPMDKIPDPT
-558 FSQGVLGVCCGI
+558 FSQGVLGICCGVE
-570 DPETGKVYSPMD
+570 PETGKVYSPMD
-582 GKISQLADTLHAVG
+582 GRISQLADTLHAVG

-617 DGFKNHVEEGQTVKK
+617 NGFKSHVKEGQTVKK

-637 TMDLA
+637 TMDLE

-661 DLASV
+661 DLTSV
-666 EAVASGRLKPGDN
+666 EAVASGQLRPGDHLMRLK
-679 LMCLKA
+679 A

>member
-1 MHFADFMFFSS
+1 
-12 LILTWQHLKCYSRLK
+12 
-27 MNASTLCSLYGA
+27 
-39 SKQIFKEETMNY
+39 MNY

-57 KEVIQAVGG
+57 REVIAAVGG
-66 PQNIK
+66 PENIR
-71 SAAHCATRLRLIVVD
+71 SAAHCATRLRLIVAD
-86 RSLADDEKVGEIDA
+86 RAKADDEKVGEIDA

-137 SEAKEAKMDGKN
+137 SEAKEAKMEGKN
-149 QVQKAIRTF
+149 RVQKAIRTF

-171 TGLFLGLKGAL
+171 TGLFLGLKDAL

-204 LVDVLS
+204 LVEVLS

-242 LVNGALPNAYSV
+242 LVNGSLPNAYSV
-254 ADPSSGVTPLMLF
+254 ADPASGVTPLMLF

-279 LPAFVAG
+279 LPAFAAG
-286 VIGSKLEKKLRK
+286 VLGSKLEKKLRK

-307 ITPFLVLFVML
+307 ITPFLVLLIML

-341 YALELP
+341 SALSLP
-347 LGIGGLIVG
+347 LGLGGLVVG

-377 LLASTGFNPFN
+377 LLSSTGFNPFN

-403 AISIKARKKE
+403 AISLKAKKKE
-413 IRAIGPSATVSALL
+413 IRAIGPSATASALL

-440 YGMKPFL
+440 YGLKPFL
-447 LSCSINGVAG
+447 LSCSINGIAG

-467 TGNGITTIPGLL
+467 TGNGITTIPGML
-479 LYIYSPSQ
+479 LYIYSPKQ
-487 LMMYVILAVSTFA
+487 ILMYIVLAAAVFA
-500 VAFGLCWFFAVPPEA
+500 TAFSLTWMFAVPPEV
-515 MEVDRPKETK
+515 MEADVPKGAK
-525 KDTPTPAPIA
+525 KAEPTPEPAP
-535 FPDVLGAVAQGVF
+535 FPETLGSVAKGVF
-548 VPMEEIPDPT
+548 VPMESPPDQT
-558 FSQGVLGVCCGI
+558 FSQGVLGACCGVT
-570 DPETGKVYSPMD
+570 PEEGRVYAPMD
-582 GKISQLADTLHAVG
+582 GTVSQLADTLHAVG
-596 IEAEGVELLIHV
+596 MEAEGVELLIHV
-608 GIDTVEMKG
+608 GVDTVEMKG
-617 DGFKNHVEEGQTVKK
+617 DGFQSHVKEGQAVKK

-637 TMDLA
+637 TMDLK
-642 KIKAAGHPATI
+642 KIEAAGHPTTI
-653 MVAVTNSD
+653 VVVVTNSD
-661 DLASV
+661 DLSSV
-666 EAVASGRLKPGDN
+666 EATASGTVQPGDPQMRLK
-679 LMCLKA
+679 A

>member
-1 MHFADFMFFSS
+1 
-12 LILTWQHLKCYSRLK
+12 
-27 MNASTLCSLYGA
+27 
-39 SKQIFKEETMNY
+39 MNY

-66 PQNIK
+66 AENIK
-71 SAAHCATRLRLIVVD
+71 SAAHCATRLRLIVAD

-182 LNNNFL
+182 LNDNFL

-298 TVPAVFDFM
+298 TIPAVFDFM
-307 ITPFLVLFVML
+307 VTPFLVLFIML
-318 VLSLLVIG
+318 ILSLLVIG

-341 YALELP
+341 YALGLP
-347 LGIGGLIVG
+347 FGIGGLIVG

-403 AISIKARKKE
+403 AISIKAKKKE

-467 TGNGITTIPGLL
+467 TGNGITTIPGML

-487 LMMYVILAVSTFA
+487 LAMYVILALATFA
-500 VAFGLCWFFAVPPEA
+500 TAFCLCWFFAVPPEA
-515 MEVDRPKETK
+515 MEADAPKGNKTEV
-525 KDTPTPAPIA
+525 PAAPAAPAA
-535 FPDVLGAVAQGVF
+535 FPDVLGAVAQGTF
-548 VPMEEIPDPT
+548 VPMAEIPDPT
-558 FSQGVLGVCCGI
+558 FSQGVLGVCCGVE
-570 DPETGKVYSPMD
+570 PETGKVFSPVD
-582 GKISQLADTLHAVG
+582 GTVNQLADTLHALG
-596 IEAEGVELLIHV
+596 IEAGGAELLIHV
-608 GIDTVEMKG
+608 GIDTVDMKG
-617 DGFKNHVEEGQTVKK
+617 DGFKSHVKEGQTVKK
-632 GDLLL
+632 GELLL
-637 TMDLA
+637 TVDLE

-666 EAVASGRLKPGDN
+666 EAVASGQVKPGDQ

>member
-1 MHFADFMFFSS
+1 
-12 LILTWQHLKCYSRLK
+12 
-27 MNASTLCSLYGA
+27 
-39 SKQIFKEETMNY
+39 MNY

-66 PQNIK
+66 SANIK
-71 SAAHCATRLRLIVVD
+71 SAAHCATRLRLIVAD
-86 RSLADDEKVGEIDA
+86 RALADDEKVGEIDA

-127 TQLGI
+127 IQLGI

-242 LVNGALPNAYSV
+242 LVNGSLPNAYSV
-254 ADPSSGVTPLMLF
+254 ADPSSGVTPLMLL

-318 VLSLLVIG
+318 ILSLLIIG
-326 PLLHAL
+326 PLLHTL

-341 YALELP
+341 YALGLP
-347 LGIGGLIVG
+347 LGIGGLVVG

-403 AISIKARKKE
+403 AISIKAKKKE

-447 LSCSINGVAG
+447 LSCSINGIVG

-487 LMMYVILAVSTFA
+487 LVMYVILALATFA
-500 VAFGLCWFFAVPPEA
+500 TAFCLCWFFAVPPEV
-515 MEVDRPKETK
+515 METDAPKGNK
-525 KDTPTPAPIA
+525 KEASPVPAA
-535 FPDVLGAVAQGVF
+535 FPDVLGAVAQGTF

-558 FSQGVLGVCCGI
+558 FSQGVLGVCCGVE
-570 DPETGKVYSPMD
+570 PETGKVFSPMD
-582 GKISQLADTLHAVG
+582 GTISQLADTLHAVG

-608 GIDTVEMKG
+608 GLDTVEMKG
-617 DGFKNHVEEGQTVKK
+617 DGFKSHVKEGQSVKK

-653 MVAVTNSD
+653 MVAVANSD

-666 EAVASGRLKPGDN
+666 EAVASGHLKPGDQ
-679 LMCLKA
+679 LMRLKA

>member
-1 MHFADFMFFSS
+1 
-12 LILTWQHLKCYSRLK
+12 
-27 MNASTLCSLYGA
+27 
-39 SKQIFKEETMNY
+39 
-51 DYAKIA
+51 
-57 KEVIQAVGG
+57 
-66 PQNIK
+66 
-71 SAAHCATRLRLIVVD
+71 
-86 RSLADDEKVGEIDA
+86 
-100 VKGTFFTAGQYQ
+100 
-112 IIFGTG
+112 
-118 HVNRVYEQI
+118 
-127 TQLGI
+127 
-132 AETTA
+132 
-137 SEAKEAKMDGKN
+137 
-149 QVQKAIRTF
+149 
-158 GDVFVPVI
+158 
-166 PALVA
+166 
-171 TGLFLGLKGAL
+171 
-182 LNNNFL
+182 
-188 ALFGM
+188 M
-193 TNADIPQTFQV
+193 TNADIPQSFQV

-242 LVNGALPNAYSV
+242 LVNGSLPNAYSV

-307 ITPFLVLFVML
+307 ITPFLVLFIML
-318 VLSLLVIG
+318 ILSLLIIG

-341 YALELP
+341 YALGLP
-347 LGIGGLIVG
+347 LGIGGLVVG

-447 LSCSINGVAG
+447 LSCSINGIAG
-457 MIAMLLGMKG
+457 MITMLLGMKG

-487 LMMYVILAVSTFA
+487 LGMYVVLALATFIT
-500 VAFGLCWFFAVPPEA
+500 AFCLCWFFAVPPEV
-515 MEVDRPKETK
+515 MEADKPKGAKTEEPK
-525 KDTPTPAPIA
+525 PAVIP
-535 FPDVLGAVAQGVF
+535 FPDTLGSVAQGTF
-548 VPMEEIPDPT
+548 VPMNDIPDPT
-558 FSQGVLGVCCGI
+558 FSQGVLGMCCGVE
-570 DPETGKVYSPMD
+570 PEIGKVYAPMD
-582 GKISQLADTLHAVG
+582 GTIIQLADTLHAVG
-596 IEAEGVELLIHV
+596 IEAGGVELLIHV
-608 GIDTVEMKG
+608 GVDTVEMKG
-617 DGFKNHVEEGQTVKK
+617 DGFKSHIKEGQTVKK
-632 GDLLL
+632 GELLL
-637 TMDLA
+637 TIDLD

-653 MVAVTNSD
+653 MTAITNSD
-661 DLASV
+661 DLTSV
-666 EAVASGRLKPGDN
+666 EAAASGRLKPGDPI
-679 LMCLKA
+679 MRLKA

>member
-1 MHFADFMFFSS
+1 
-12 LILTWQHLKCYSRLK
+12 
-27 MNASTLCSLYGA
+27 
-39 SKQIFKEETMNY
+39 MNY

-57 KEVIQAVGG
+57 REVIAAVGG
-66 PQNIK
+66 PENIR
-71 SAAHCATRLRLIVVD
+71 SAAHCATRLRLIVAD
-86 RSLADDEKVGEIDA
+86 RAKADDERVGEIDA
-100 VKGTFFTAGQYQ
+100 VKGTFYTAGQYQ

-137 SEAKEAKMDGKN
+137 SEAKEAKMEGKN
-149 QVQKAIRTF
+149 RVQKAIRTF

-242 LVNGALPNAYSV
+242 LVNGSLPNAYSV

-286 VIGSKLEKKLRK
+286 VLGSRLEKKLRK

-307 ITPFLVLFVML
+307 ITPFLVLLIML

-341 YALELP
+341 SALALP
-347 LGIGGLIVG
+347 LGLGGLVVG

-377 LLASTGFNPFN
+377 LLSSTGFNPFN

-403 AISIKARKKE
+403 AISLKAKKKE
-413 IRAIGPSATVSALL
+413 IRAIGPSATASALL

-440 YGMKPFL
+440 YGLKPFL

-467 TGNGITTIPGLL
+467 TGNGITTIPGML
-479 LYIYSPSQ
+479 LYIYSPTQ
-487 LMMYVILAVSTFA
+487 ILMYIVLAAAVFA
-500 VAFGLCWFFAVPPEA
+500 TAFSLTWMFAVPPEV
-515 MEVDRPKETK
+515 MEADAPKGAK
-525 KDTPTPAPIA
+525 KAEPAPVSA
-535 FPDVLGAVAQGVF
+535 PFPEELGSVAKGVF
-548 VPMEEIPDPT
+548 VPMEELPDQT
-558 FSQGVLGVCCGI
+558 FAQGVLGTCCGVT
-570 DPETGKVYSPMD
+570 PEEGRVYAPMD
-582 GKISQLADTLHAVG
+582 GTVSQLAETCHAVG

-608 GIDTVEMKG
+608 GVDTVEMKG
-617 DGFKNHVEEGQTVKK
+617 DGFKSHVREGQAVKK
-632 GDLLL
+632 GGLLL
-637 TMDLA
+637 TVDLE
-642 KIKAAGHPATI
+642 KVKAAGHPSTI
-653 MVAVTNSD
+653 VVVVTNSE

-666 EAVASGRLKPGDN
+666 EAAASGAVRPGDP
-679 LMCLKA
+679 LMKLKA

>member
-1 MHFADFMFFSS
+1 
-12 LILTWQHLKCYSRLK
+12 
-27 MNASTLCSLYGA
+27 
-39 SKQIFKEETMNY
+39 MNY
-51 DYAKIA
+51 DYSKIA

-66 PQNIK
+66 AENIK
-71 SAAHCATRLRLIVVD
+71 SAAHCATRLRLIVAD
-86 RSLADDEKVGEIDA
+86 RSLADDERVGEIDA

-118 HVNRVYEQI
+118 HVNRVYEQVI
-127 TQLGI
+127 RLGI

-149 QVQKAIRTF
+149 QLQKAIRTF

-193 TNADIPQTFQV
+193 TNADIPQSFQV

-242 LVNGALPNAYSV
+242 LVNGSLPNAYSV

-307 ITPFLVLFVML
+307 ITPFLVLFIML
-318 VLSLLVIG
+318 ILSLLIIG

-341 YALELP
+341 YALGLP
-347 LGIGGLIVG
+347 LGIGGLVVG

-447 LSCSINGVAG
+447 LSCSINGIAG
-457 MIAMLLGMKG
+457 MITMLLGMKG

-487 LMMYVILAVSTFA
+487 LGMYVVLALATFIT
-500 VAFGLCWFFAVPPEA
+500 AFCLCWFFAVPPEV
-515 MEVDRPKETK
+515 MEADKPKAAKTEEPKPAVIPFPET
-525 KDTPTPAPIA
+525 
-535 FPDVLGAVAQGVF
+535 LGSVAQGTF
-548 VPMEEIPDPT
+548 VPMNDIPDPT
-558 FSQGVLGVCCGI
+558 FSQGVLGICCGVE
-570 DPETGKVYSPMD
+570 PEIGKVYAPMD
-582 GKISQLADTLHAVG
+582 GTIIQLADTLHAIG
-596 IEAEGVELLIHV
+596 IEAGGVELLIHV
-608 GIDTVEMKG
+608 GVDTVDMKG
-617 DGFKNHVEEGQTVKK
+617 DGFKSHIKEGQTVKK

-637 TMDLA
+637 TIDLD

-653 MVAVTNSD
+653 MTAVTNSD

-666 EAVASGRLKPGDN
+666 EATASGQLKPGDPI
-679 LMCLKA
+679 MRLKA

>member
-1 MHFADFMFFSS
+1 
-12 LILTWQHLKCYSRLK
+12 
-27 MNASTLCSLYGA
+27 
-39 SKQIFKEETMNY
+39 MNY

-66 PQNIK
+66 AENIK
-71 SAAHCATRLRLIVVD
+71 SAAHCATRLRLIVAD
-86 RSLADDEKVGEIDA
+86 RSKADDEKVGEIDA

-149 QVQKAIRTF
+149 QLQKAIRTF

-182 LNNNFL
+182 LNDNFL
-188 ALFGM
+188 ALFNM
-193 TNADIPQTFQV
+193 TNQDIPQTFQV

-242 LVNGALPNAYSV
+242 LVNGSLPNAYSV
-254 ADPSSGVTPLMLF
+254 ADPSSGVVPLMLF

-286 VIGSKLEKKLRK
+286 VLGSKLEKKLRK

-307 ITPFLVLFVML
+307 ITPFLVLLIML

-341 YALELP
+341 AALGLP

-403 AISIKARKKE
+403 AISMKAKKKE
-413 IRAIGPSATVSALL
+413 IRAIGPSATASALL

-440 YGMKPFL
+440 YGLKPFL
-447 LSCSINGVAG
+447 LSCSINGIAG
-457 MIAMLLGMKG
+457 MTAMLLGMKG
-467 TGNGITTIPGLL
+467 TGNGITTIPGML

-487 LMMYVILAVSTFA
+487 IIMYVVLAVIVFA
-500 VAFGLCWFFAVPPEA
+500 VAFVSTWLFAVPPEV
-515 MEVDRPKETK
+515 MEADAPKGSK
-525 KDTPTPAPIA
+525 SAPAPAPAA
-535 FPDVLGAVAQGVF
+535 FPSVLGAVAKGTV
-548 VPMEEIPDPT
+548 VPMAAIPDPT
-558 FSQGVLGVCCGI
+558 FSQGVLGVCCGVT
-570 DPETGKVYSPMD
+570 PEEGRVYAPMD
-582 GKISQLADTLHAVG
+582 GTISQLADTLHALG
-596 IEAEGVELLIHV
+596 MEASGVELLIHV
-608 GIDTVEMKG
+608 GVDTVNMNG
-617 DGFKNHVEEGQTVKK
+617 DGFKSHVKVGQAVKK

-637 TMDLA
+637 TMDLE
-642 KIKAAGHPATI
+642 KIKKAGHPTTI
-653 MVAVTNSD
+653 IMAVTNSD

-666 EAVASGRLKPGDN
+666 EAAASGAVNAGDRL
-679 LMCLKA
+679 LALKA

>member
-1 MHFADFMFFSS
+1 
-12 LILTWQHLKCYSRLK
+12 
-27 MNASTLCSLYGA
+27 
-39 SKQIFKEETMNY
+39 MNY

-57 KEVIQAVGG
+57 REVIAAVGG
-66 PQNIK
+66 PENIR
-71 SAAHCATRLRLIVVD
+71 SAAHCATRLRLIVAD
-86 RSLADDEKVGEIDA
+86 RAKADDEKVGEIDA

-137 SEAKEAKMDGKN
+137 SEAKEAKMEGKN
-149 QVQKAIRTF
+149 RVQKAIRTF

-193 TNADIPQTFQV
+193 TNADIPQSFQV
-204 LVDVLS
+204 LVEVLS

-242 LVNGALPNAYSV
+242 LVNGALPNA
-254 ADPSSGVTPLMLF
+254 
-267 GFIPIVGYQGSI
+267 
-279 LPAFVAG
+279 
-286 VIGSKLEKKLRK
+286 
-298 TVPAVFDFM
+298 
-307 ITPFLVLFVML
+307 
-318 VLSLLVIG
+318 
-326 PLLHAL
+326 L

-341 YALELP
+341 SALSLP
-347 LGIGGLIVG
+347 LGLGGLVVG

-377 LLASTGFNPFN
+377 LLSSTGFNPFN

-403 AISIKARKKE
+403 AISLKAKKKE
-413 IRAIGPSATVSALL
+413 IRAIGPSATASALL

-440 YGMKPFL
+440 YGLKPFL
-447 LSCSINGVAG
+447 LSCSINGIAG

-467 TGNGITTIPGLL
+467 AGNGITTIPGML
-479 LYIYSPSQ
+479 LYIYSPTQ
-487 LMMYVILAVSTFA
+487 ILMYVVLAAAVFA
-500 VAFGLCWFFAVPPEA
+500 TAFSLTWMFAVPPEV
-515 MEVDRPKETK
+515 MEADAPKGAK
-525 KDTPTPAPIA
+525 KPEPEPAPA
-535 FPDVLGAVAQGVF
+535 PAPFPETLGSVAKGAF
-548 VPMEEIPDPT
+548 VPMEDLPDQT
-558 FSQGVLGVCCGI
+558 FSQGVLGACCGVT
-570 DPETGKVYSPMD
+570 PEEGRVYAPMD
-582 GKISQLADTLHAVG
+582 GTVSQLAETLHAVG
-596 IEAEGVELLIHV
+596 LEAEGVELLIHV
-608 GIDTVEMKG
+608 GVDTVEMKG
-617 DGFKNHVEEGQTVKK
+617 DGFQSHVKEGQAVKK

-637 TMDLA
+637 TMDLK
-642 KIKAAGHPATI
+642 KIEAAGHPTTI
-653 MVAVTNSD
+653 VVVVTNSD

-666 EAVASGRLKPGDN
+666 EAAASGAVQPGNPLLRLK
-679 LMCLKA
+679 A

>member
-1 MHFADFMFFSS
+1 
-12 LILTWQHLKCYSRLK
+12 
-27 MNASTLCSLYGA
+27 
-39 SKQIFKEETMNY
+39 MNY

-66 PQNIK
+66 AENIK
-71 SAAHCATRLRLIVVD
+71 SAAHCATRLRLIVAD

-149 QVQKAIRTF
+149 QLQKAIRTF

-182 LNNNFL
+182 LNDNFL

-193 TNADIPQTFQV
+193 TNADIPHTFQV

-242 LVNGALPNAYSV
+242 LVNGSLPNAYSV

-267 GFIPIVGYQGSI
+267 GVIPIVGYQGSI

-318 VLSLLVIG
+318 ILSLLVIG
-326 PLLHAL
+326 PILHAL

-403 AISIKARKKE
+403 AISLKARKKE

-467 TGNGITTIPGLL
+467 TGNGIATIPGML

-487 LMMYVILAVSTFA
+487 LIMYVILALSVFIT
-500 VAFGLCWFFAVPPEA
+500 AFCLCWFFAVPPEV
-515 MEVDRPKETK
+515 METNAAAK
-525 KDTPTPAPIA
+525 KDVPKPAPA
-535 FPDVLGAVAQGVF
+535 PFPDVLGSAAKGTF
-548 VPMEEIPDPT
+548 VPMEQISDPT
-558 FSQGVLGVCCGI
+558 FSQGVLGICCGI
-570 DPETGKVYSPMD
+570 EPETGKVYSPMD
-582 GKISQLADTLHAVG
+582 GTISQLADTLHAIG
-596 IEAEGVELLIHV
+596 IEAGGVELLIHV
-608 GIDTVEMKG
+608 GIDTVAMKG
-617 DGFKNHVEEGQTVKK
+617 NGFQSHVKEGQTVKK

-637 TMDLA
+637 TMDLE

-653 MVAVTNSD
+653 MVIVTNSD
-661 DLASV
+661 DLSSV
-666 EAVASGRLKPGDN
+666 EAAASGQLMPGDQLMRLK
-679 LMCLKA
+679 A